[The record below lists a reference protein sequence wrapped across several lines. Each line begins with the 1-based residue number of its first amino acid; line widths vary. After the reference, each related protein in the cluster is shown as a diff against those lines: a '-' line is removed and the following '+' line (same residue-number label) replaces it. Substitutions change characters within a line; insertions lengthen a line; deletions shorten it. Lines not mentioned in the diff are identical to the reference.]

1 MDGRSLPTTDSRLR
15 PHRDDG
21 LSGVAVAMAASLL
34 AAVTFQMMLFYLLNT
49 EVGRL
54 ATVDRFWRR
63 SVSRPVVWRGLYCRD
78 YGRSVNSYS
87 TVCNGRCVWKTLNG
101 KAGEAMCLYH
111 MSVVNEAEYLAICKR
126 ITAIP
131 GRSKEELLESYQ
143 RWRAKIQRYFQEFES
158 DSASGAVPASV

>member
-1 MDGRSLPTTDSRLR
+1 MTQYHGTRVPII
-15 PHRDDG
+15 
-21 LSGVAVAMAASLL
+21 MA
-34 AAVTFQMMLFYLLNT
+34 FYLLNT

-78 YGRSVNSYS
+78 YGRSMNSYS
-87 TVCNGRCVWKTLNG
+87 LVCNGRCVWKTLNG

-111 MSVVNEAEYLAICKR
+111 LSVVNEAEYLAICKR

-143 RWRAKIQRYFQEFES
+143 KWRVKLVAYINQMHSNKEP
-158 DSASGAVPASV
+158 SASSLDSLSVDVNNK